1 MSINQKYAKEELQEM
16 SLIELANLLLVE
28 NKEPIPF
35 IDIVSEIASILE
47 LSEEQIQD
55 RMPQFYTDMNID
67 GRFLC
72 IGENKWGLRTWY
84 PLDQIEEETVPTI
97 RPKKKKGKKVVDD
110 DDLDID
116 EFDDLDEEEDLD
128 FDDLDEEYE
137 DDEILDE
144 DEDDEEDDDDFDDL
158 TDDDDDDEDFDD
170 EEIIED
176 EEYDLDNDDI
186 IDDDIE
192 PEDDDEL

>member
-1 MSINQKYAKEELQEM
+1 MSILQTYAKEDLQEM
-16 SLIELANLLLVE
+16 SLIELAYLLLADK
-28 NKEPIPF
+28 KEPLPF
-35 IDIVSEIASILE
+35 NDLVSEIASILE
-47 LSEEQIQD
+47 LSEEQVQD

-97 RPKKKKGKKVVDD
+97 RPKKKKGKKLMDD

-116 EFDDLDEEEDLD
+116 EFDDIDEEDLD

-144 DEDDEEDDDDFDDL
+144 DEDEDEDDDDFDDL
-158 TDDDDDDEDFDD
+158 GDDEEDFDD
-170 EEIIED
+170 EDIIED
-176 EEYDLDNDDI
+176 DDYDLDGDDI

-192 PEDDDEL
+192 PEDDDDL

>member
-1 MSINQKYAKEELQEM
+1 MSIKQKYAKEELQEM
-16 SLIELANLLLVE
+16 SLIELAYLLLADK
-28 NKEPIPF
+28 KEPVPF
-35 IDIVSEIASILE
+35 SDVVSEIASILE

-55 RMPQFYTDMNID
+55 RIPQFYTDLNID

-72 IGENKWGLRTWY
+72 MGENKWGIRTWY

-97 RPKKKKGKKVVDD
+97 RPKKKKGKKAVDE

-116 EFDDLDEEEDLD
+116 EFDVMDEDELE

-144 DEDDEEDDDDFDDL
+144 DEDEDDDDDFDDL
-158 TDDDDDDEDFDD
+158 ADDDEDFDD
-170 EEIIED
+170 DEIIED
-176 EEYDLDNDDI
+176 DEYDLDSDEI

-192 PEDDDEL
+192 PEDDDDL